1 MGTLATNKS
10 QKVLAIKAKALGE
23 QSKNHR
29 EGLVAQR
36 AFVDFFFYVVH
47 DVITASL
54 SPFLFNAEFPIALMF
69 KLLKGALFI
78 V

>member
-36 AFVDFFFYVVH
+36 AFVDFFFMLFMML
-47 DVITASL
+47 IQLLFLPFFLMLSFQSL
-54 SPFLFNAEFPIALMF
+54 
-69 KLLKGALFI
+69 
-78 V
+78 